1 MRLLVIVVM
10 TLITIALIVKG
21 SMDAERMHEDYV
33 RFNGDPLVK
42 AISDYN
48 NKTNSLKGYVG
59 GAGVTRAPLIQNYDE
74 RNPGTNLMGR
84 DKAMSRGSNYKPSFS
99 PQPMQS
105 GSPFSKPSAPQE
117 DYYPPPPSS
126 AVKGST
132 VPGQLQ
138 QDEPAQPADDYYPP
152 APIDKAPVSNS
163 AYPPM
168 SKLNNNIPM
177 LPQNLPMESAAVEK
191 MYLPSGQRVAFA
203 GTRVFTYNESGT
215 PIPMPDGQ
223 YTLDGRKLVIK
234 DGNRVLY

>member
-59 GAGVTRAPLIQNYDE
+59 GAGVTRAPLTQNYDE
-74 RNPGTNLMGR
+74 RNPGSNLMGR
-84 DKAMSRGSNYKPSFS
+84 DKALSRGSNYKPSFS

-105 GSPFSKPSAPQE
+105 SNPFPKPAAPQE
-117 DYYPPPPSS
+117 DYYPPPPSAATRS
-126 AVKGST
+126 NSDT
-132 VPGQLQ
+132 GQQ
-138 QDEPAQPADDYYPP
+138 QNAPAQPGDDYYPP
-152 APIDKAPVSNS
+152 PPLEKAPAASS

-168 SKLNNNIPM
+168 SKLNSTIPM

-191 MYLPSGQRVAFA
+191 MYLPSGQRIAFA
-203 GTRVFTYNESGT
+203 GTRVFTYDESGA
-215 PIPMPDGQ
+215 PVPMPDGQ